1 VTLVA
6 LVLQVSL
13 VLGIEVVGVGRGSDD
28 GGDADVDGNLA
39 PGLSGGYTTE
49 SKRENTLE

>member
-1 VTLVA
+1 MTLVA